1 VPIGDPQPSAVPT
14 QQERLSARVAAKTDV
29 GKNRGNNEDS
39 HLILPLDGSAPHG
52 YEAVTLSIGESGLLL
67 AVADGMG
74 GHHAG
79 EVASSKCVEYLAREI
94 ISSVKAVGGAR
105 SDMASLLERA
115 VLATHQAVYDF
126 AQEYSKLQSMGTT
139 LTAVALRGVKAD
151 IAEVGDSRAYLFRDG
166 NLILLTEDQTIGN
179 ELRNHGGDPSM
190 MSQQMQEVL
199 AQALGSRPEI
209 RVVLT
214 AVDLLP
220 QDLLLVCC
228 DGLYKVVPPDELVE
242 ILELNIPPTEKT
254 ARLIARANEHGG
266 PDNITAI
273 VAEISGAAA
282 AG

>member
-1 VPIGDPQPSAVPT
+1 MAIGDSQPSAVPI
-14 QQERLSARVAAKTDV
+14 QPEHLRARVAAKTDV

-52 YEAVTLSIGESGLLL
+52 YEAVTLSIQEPGLLL

-79 EVASSKCVEYLAREI
+79 EVASSKCVEYLARDI
-94 ISSVKAVGGAR
+94 ISSFKTVGGAQ

-115 VLATHQAVYDF
+115 VLATHLAVYDF

-139 LTAVALRGVKAD
+139 LTAVLMRGVKAD

-166 NLILLTEDQTIGN
+166 NLILLTQDQTIGN
-179 ELRNHGGDPSM
+179 ELRGRGADPGLM
-190 MSQQMQEVL
+190 TQQMQEVL
-199 AQALGSRPEI
+199 TQALGSRPEI
-209 RVVLT
+209 KVVMT

-220 QDLLLVCC
+220 EDLLLVCC

-242 ILELNIPPTEKT
+242 ILEFDVPPTEKA

-266 PDNITAI
+266 PDNITAL
-273 VAEISGAAA
+273 VAEISAALSPS
-282 AG
+282 